1 MRPASLIVL
10 GMPTINLTLSSLM
23 QHRFSRVTMPLSMT
37 IVMFSGRFRSKAV
50 RITLIKMTRYP
61 KDLIPEPLFEVRW
74 MVEELRVSYFA
85 QSLGVRGRSRKSASV
100 PIWTA
105 SSGSSCLS
113 IRRDLRGLQGS
124 GTEGRAALPSL
135 RT

>member
-1 MRPASLIVL
+1 
-10 GMPTINLTLSSLM
+10 
-23 QHRFSRVTMPLSMT
+23 MPLSMT

-85 QSLGVRGRSRKSASV
+85 QPLGVKGQVSEKRVSA
-100 PIWTA
+100 
-105 SSGSSCLS
+105 
-113 IRRDLRGLQGS
+113 DLDRIVR
-124 GTEGRAALPSL
+124 EFLPL
-135 RT
+135 H

>member
-1 MRPASLIVL
+1 
-10 GMPTINLTLSSLM
+10 
-23 QHRFSRVTMPLSMT
+23 MPLSMT